1 MLHPP
6 ASCRAGLVGH
16 IIAEEVP
23 WEIMADDARSEAMS
37 TLSAMFPDVELNVL
51 EAVLDSSGGDATAAV
66 EALLSMTDEQ
76 RMSAPLSSDVARA
89 AQVHE
94 DEELARQ
101 LQQQLHFEEEFSHQQ
116 LLYQQ
121 QHLQQQQPQ
130 QPPNEPGYQ
139 PNYYPGANLG
149 VAPHGNV
156 ADVYRPNAWGAN
168 APPPQ
173 QQEDEGYT
181 VSEALYDA
189 GSSIRAS
196 ASSWFNWAVG
206 DEGGQQPARPRQES
220 THEAYEMQPM
230 RRVRDDEP
238 RAAADGFGDDASA
251 AAGDDERV
259 VHGGLA
265 GGGGGEV
272 RRRVRRSGGPGD

>member
-1 MLHPP
+1 MRFRATALVLRGDGPHFCTGGRYG
-6 ASCRAGLVGH
+6 ASSAALVKGAKARAAAAAGLAVRRIRTSTVPSFARLHGASVGGGLLLGL
-16 IIAEEVP
+16 AP
-23 WEIMADDARSEAMS
+23 DARSC
-37 TLSAMFPDVELNVL
+37 TRD
-51 EAVLDSSGGDATAAV
+51 AVF
-66 EALLSMTDEQ
+66 
-76 RMSAPLSSDVARA
+76 R
-89 AQVHE
+89 
-94 DEELARQ
+94 
-101 LQQQLHFEEEFSHQQ
+101 
-116 LLYQQ
+116 
-121 QHLQQQQPQ
+121 
-130 QPPNEPGYQ
+130 
-139 PNYYPGANLG
+139 LG

-238 RAAADGFGDDASA
+238 RAAADAFGDDASA